1 MTQSHPG
8 IFLAKTQSRRALC
21 REHFRVILAVDHFPN
36 AVPGQFLQVLC
47 DAPPAS
53 ATARPSAPRQPAASA
68 VKSKRNSTFNSPMLR
83 RPFSI
88 GGLRRDGNTS
98 EIELIGRVVGQGT
111 AWLSALEPGDS
122 VDVLGPLG
130 HGFTPP
136 SPGNK
141 VLLLAGGVG
150 LPPIRWWG
158 QVLREQHRDCEMIYG
173 AQSRD
178 TLPVR
183 LCGEPAA
190 EGDFGLCVEEFAA
203 CGIPAMITTDDG
215 SCGLKGRVTDGLLRH
230 FAHSAQPLH
239 VSVYACGS
247 LPMLRAVASICA
259 ARGVPCELAMERLMA
274 CGMGTCQSCV
284 LPVDDHPGGAGRH
297 YALCCTDGP
306 VFDACQVCWSELR

>member
-1 MTQSHPG
+1 MTQSPPG

-21 REHFRVILAVDHFPN
+21 REHFQVILAVDDFPS

-47 DAPPAS
+47 DAPRGS
-53 ATARPSAPRQPAASA
+53 ATTHRISPRLPAADA
-68 VKSKRNSTFNSPMLR
+68 DKPEQNSTFTGSILR

-98 EIELIGRVVGQGT
+98 EIELIGRVVGEGT
-111 AWLSALEPGDS
+111 AWLDALEPGDR

-130 HGFTPP
+130 RGFTPP
-136 SPGNK
+136 PSGNK
-141 VLLLAGGVG
+141 VLLLSGGVG

-158 QVLREQHRDCEMIYG
+158 RILREQQRDCEIICG

-183 LCGEPAA
+183 LCVEPAA
-190 EGDFGLCVEEFAA
+190 DGEFGLCEEEFAA
-203 CGIPAMITTDDG
+203 WGIPAMITTDDG
-215 SCGLKGRVTDGLLRH
+215 SCGLKGRVTDGLLRY
-230 FAHSAQPLH
+230 FAHSAQPLR
-239 VSVYACGS
+239 VSVYACGP
-247 LPMLRAVASICA
+247 LPMLRAVATICA
-259 ARGVPCELAMERLMA
+259 AHGAPCELAMERVMA

-284 LPVDDHPGGAGRH
+284 LPVRDDSEGAAWH

-306 VFDACQVCWSELR
+306 VFDASRVCWAELR

>member
-1 MTQSHPG
+1 MTQTHPG
-8 IFLAKTQSRRALC
+8 IFMAKTQSRRTLC
-21 REHFRVILAVDHFPN
+21 REHFRIILAVDDFPS

-47 DAPPAS
+47 GAS
-53 ATARPSAPRQPAASA
+53 PDRATSHPGVPRRPAADA
-68 VKSKRNSTFNSPMLR
+68 IKPERNSTFTGPMLR

-88 GGLRRDGNTS
+88 GGLQRDGTTS

-111 AWLSALEPGDS
+111 TWLNALEPGES
-122 VDVLGPLG
+122 VDILGPLG
-130 HGFTPP
+130 RGFTPP
-136 SPGNK
+136 PPGNK

-150 LPPIRWWG
+150 LPPIRWWA
-158 QVLREQHRDCEMIYG
+158 QVLGEQHRDCELIYG
-173 AQSRD
+173 SQSRN

-183 LCGEPAA
+183 LCGEPST

-203 CGIPAMITTDDG
+203 WGIPTMITTDDG
-215 SCGLKGRVTDGLLRH
+215 SCGLKGRVTDGLLRY
-230 FAHSAQPLH
+230 FAHSAQPLS

-259 ARGVPCELAMERLMA
+259 KRSVPCEMAMERLMA

-284 LPVDDHPGGAGRH
+284 LPVRDSEDAGRH

-306 VFDACQVCWSELR
+306 VFDASQVSWPELE